1 MVLKQLNWRNQQSD
15 DEEQT
20 WRRTNNLTTKNWG
33 TIWRRRIEERSD
45 NKEQRRRT
53 GTHERTRRPGNP
65 QKNTM
70 KKNTMELHHRCLR
83 RPWVREIWV
92 RIGVSDLGFLIC
104 CSDLLFLRVSSDLL
118 VIPLCFCFGVLHVSV
133 LVCEISL
140 WNSSL

>member
-1 MVLKQLNWRNQQSD
+1 
-15 DEEQT
+15 
-20 WRRTNNLTTKNWG
+20 
-33 TIWRRRIEERSD
+33 
-45 NKEQRRRT
+45 
-53 GTHERTRRPGNP
+53 
-65 QKNTM
+65 M

-118 VIPLCFCFGVLHVSV
+118 VIPLCFCSGVLRVSV

-140 WNSSL
+140 WNSSLQNSSSTQENELEKLEFHVDFFPHHTHQLTNRDLKTLFLS